1 MHIYDIQFLKEL
13 IYIRSEYD
21 ISEYNGR
28 RIIPTACDSLYSL
41 SCSVALSL
49 VDMVMLVSKTI

>member
-1 MHIYDIQFLKEL
+1 MILKEY

-21 ISEYNGR
+21 AAEYDGGR
-28 RIIPTACDSLYSL
+28 MMPTACDSLNSF

-49 VDMVMLVSKTI
+49 VDMVMLVSEII